1 MRVESCSSCP
11 PPPQAAAF
19 AGAVRSSS
27 FDITV
32 TTADGD
38 RVTLSAE
45 ETSSIAGVATIDG
58 GQAGTSTSESSFSLT
73 VEGSL
78 DKGEIRDLRKVLK
91 LLAKAGADQDSSRLA
106 KRLSRPDMDTIAD
119 VEASFSES
127 IALIGG
133 VLVLA
138 PEPRETPAEEAA

>member
-11 PPPQAAAF
+11 PTPPSAAF

-27 FDITV
+27 FDIMV

-45 ETSSIAGVATIDG
+45 QTSSIAGVATSDG
-58 GQAGTSTSESSFSLT
+58 GRAGTSASESSFSLT

-91 LLAKAGADQDSSRLA
+91 LLAKAGADQDSSRVA
-106 KRLSRPDMDTIAD
+106 KRLSRPDMDTIAG
-119 VEASFSES
+119 VEASFSKS
-127 IALIGG
+127 VAVIGG
-133 VLVLA
+133 VLLLA
-138 PEPRETPAEEAA
+138 PAPPEIPAEEAA